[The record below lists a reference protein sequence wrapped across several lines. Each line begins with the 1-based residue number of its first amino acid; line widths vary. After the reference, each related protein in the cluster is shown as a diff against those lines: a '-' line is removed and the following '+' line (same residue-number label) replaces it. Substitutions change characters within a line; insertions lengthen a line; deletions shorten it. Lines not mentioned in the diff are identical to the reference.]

1 MKTVHF
7 APSLP
12 RTLLLV
18 IALGALHPA
27 TTQGQTVPGDK
38 LAPVLQARS
47 RQIAG
52 RSRVI
57 VQFRGSPDTR
67 VITGSGGLAGR
78 QLESAGS
85 QVAEVDNHALAG
97 IAGNPQVA
105 WVGVDHPAFPTLE
118 RTGAA
123 IAATLARQV
132 FNLTGKGIRCGG
144 D

>member
-1 MKTVHF
+1 M
-7 APSLP
+7 
-12 RTLLLV
+12 
-18 IALGALHPA
+18 
-27 TTQGQTVPGDK
+27 
-38 LAPVLQARS
+38 
-47 RQIAG
+47 
-52 RSRVI
+52 I